1 MAGRIPQEFIDSV
14 IARVNIVDVIDARV
28 PLNKKSGRDY
38 TARCPFHE
46 EKTPSFTVSEPKQFY
61 HCFGCGANGTAI
73 GFLMQHD
80 HRTFPE
86 AVEELAALV
95 GLEVPREG
103 GPAARPNP
111 ISNSLIEIV
120 EKANEY
126 FQRML
131 REHPEAHTAID
142 YLRGR
147 EVNGETAK
155 RFGLGFA
162 PDAWEGLIAALD
174 PDGSR
179 QKLLLSAGL
188 VLKRDS
194 GGVYDRFRGRVIFPI
209 EDHRGRVVAFGG
221 RVIGDG
227 EPKYLNSPE
236 TPLFRK
242 RAELYGLHLA
252 RAALNR
258 ENRAVV
264 VEGYMDVV
272 ALAQFGVD
280 NAVATLGTATT
291 QTHIERLFRFVP
303 EIVFCFDGD
312 NAGRR
317 AAWKA
322 LQESLPLMQDGR
334 QISFL
339 FLPDG
344 EDPDSIVRKE
354 GEQGFRKRVSEAEPL
369 ADFMLRELSSQ
380 TDLARLDGRAR
391 LVELARPLI
400 ETLPDGLFRQLLLD
414 QITAAAGVD
423 ADAAGR
429 RMTAK
434 PTRASAPARN
444 PTRRPAPA
452 AGREPLSRAIQL
464 VLQNPRLAACDED
477 YSELLQPGGPGID
490 TLLMLLQEAKSSP
503 DITTP
508 ALVERFRDHRFHPRL
523 EQLASAPQILEDATE
538 SGDIDFES
546 EYRGYIATLR
556 QQARHQQ
563 FDELQRKADAGE
575 ATAAELQALVTRLHR
590 DRAPAQQGQTPAQ
603 QGEDTDKA

>member
-38 TARCPFHE
+38 QARCPFHE
-46 EKTPSFTVSEPKQFY
+46 EKTPSFTVSEAKQFY

-111 ISNSLIEIV
+111 VSNSLIEIV
-120 EKANEY
+120 EKANAY

-131 REHPEAHTAID
+131 REHPQAHTAID

-162 PDAWEGLIAALD
+162 PEAWEGLISALD
-174 PDGSR
+174 PDGTK
-179 QKLLLSAGL
+179 QQLLLSAGL

-236 TPLFRK
+236 TALFRK

-258 ENRAVV
+258 ENRAIV

-322 LQESLPLMQDGR
+322 LQESLALMQDGR

-354 GEQGFRKRVSEAEPL
+354 GEEGFRERVDDAEPL
-369 ADFMLRELSSQ
+369 TDFMVRELSSQ
-380 TDLARLDGRAR
+380 TDITRLDGRAR

-400 ETLPDGLFRQLLLD
+400 ETVPDGLFRQLLLNE
-414 QITAAAGVD
+414 ITSTAGVD
-423 ADAAGR
+423 ASAADQ
-429 RMTAK
+429 RMTSK
-434 PTRASAPARN
+434 PGPSQTPGATHQRRRAAPA
-444 PTRRPAPA
+444 T
-452 AGREPLSRAIQL
+452 REPLSRAIAL
-464 VLQNPRLAACDED
+464 ILQNPRLANCDED
-477 YSELLQPGGPGID
+477 YAELLQLGGPGVE

-503 DITTP
+503 EMTTP
-508 ALVERFRDHRFHPRL
+508 VLLERFREHKFHSRL
-523 EQLASAPQILEDATE
+523 EQLAVAPQILEDATE
-538 SGDIDFES
+538 SGEIDFES

-556 QQARHQQ
+556 QQARHRQ

-575 ATAAELQALVTRLHR
+575 ATASDLQALVARLHQ
-590 DRAPAQQGQTPAQ
+590 DKDPASES
-603 QGEDTDKA
+603 EDTEKA

>member
-38 TARCPFHE
+38 SARCPFHE
-46 EKTPSFTVSEPKQFY
+46 ENTPSFTVSEAKQFY

-86 AVEELAALV
+86 AVEELAALT

-103 GPAARPNP
+103 GPAARPNQV
-111 ISNSLIEIV
+111 SSSLIEIV
-120 EKANEY
+120 NQANEY

-131 REHPEAHTAID
+131 REHPQAHTAVD

-147 EVNGETAK
+147 EVTGETAK

-162 PDAWEGLIAALD
+162 PDSWDGLISKLD
-174 PDGSR
+174 PQSAR
-179 QKLLLSAGL
+179 RALLLSAGL
-188 VLKRDS
+188 VLKRD
-194 GGVYDRFRGRVIFPI
+194 GGGIYDRFRGRIIFPI

-236 TPLFRK
+236 TPLFHK

-252 RAALNR
+252 RSALNR
-258 ENRAVV
+258 ENRALV

-291 QTHIERLFRFVP
+291 QTHLERLFRYVP

-354 GEQGFRKRVSEAEPL
+354 GEQGFRSRIDESEPL
-369 ADFMLRELSSQ
+369 ADFLLRELSSQ
-380 TDLARLDGRAR
+380 TDLDRLDGRAR

-400 ETLPDGLFRQLLLD
+400 ETLPDGLFRQLLLE
-414 QITAAAGVD
+414 QITDAAGVD
-423 ADAAGR
+423 AAAADR
-429 RMTAK
+429 RMASK
-434 PTRASAPARN
+434 PAAPAV
-444 PTRRPAPA
+444 PTPSAGVHA
-452 AGREPLSRAIQL
+452 ARGRSATSREPLTRAIQL
-464 VLQNPRLAACDED
+464 LLQNPELAHCDED
-477 YSELLQPGGPGID
+477 YSELQQSGGQGVEM
-490 TLLMLLQEAKSSP
+490 LLMLLQEAKSS
-503 DITTP
+503 
-508 ALVERFRDHRFHPRL
+508 VESHR
-523 EQLASAPQILEDATE
+523 
-538 SGDIDFES
+538 
-546 EYRGYIATLR
+546 
-556 QQARHQQ
+556 Q
-563 FDELQRKADAGE
+563 FDELQRKAAAGE
-575 ATAAELQALVTRLHR
+575 ASAAELQAQVSRLH
-590 DRAPAQQGQTPAQ
+590 QGSTAA
-603 QGEDTDKA
+603 GDSEDADNA